1 MTQLKKDFAKPA
13 SQDIPYILVSH
24 HQDGRKD
31 IDIQNLTVRTPGNNT
46 RTLVE
51 NLDMTLTAGS
61 RTVLTGASGSG
72 KTLTAKAI
80 LGQYDYGK
88 GIITMPNGAKVM
100 SMSQHS
106 YFPNTN
112 LRGIM
117 NARPVG
123 KEIYKDEELT
133 KALRE
138 VGLDQLI
145 QQIPGQRI
153 KLIMDELLDHAR
165 HVLETSGTEKAGI
178 AESLKEG
185 LETLA
190 RKKVATQFNTV
201 QFTPDEYRTYF
212 TEQLTEL
219 FKAHDVAD
227 NLGKEY
233 ADAITDT
240 IDLQLV
246 APLTEFLKQAAIRE
260 TLQGWGSTPSRLHNT
275 LKSLTETFRGYA
287 TLKKEEAQSG
297 IKSAFSSVIAAI
309 DDHIARPAETALAKK
324 NSVSD
329 YQGWGHFL
337 PHTPE
342 KIGFLQW
349 NMQRLLAKK
358 LKRYLH
364 NEDTDDVARE
374 IRLNA
379 KQAAFIAGHVPAELA
394 QHLSTKNAQTAT
406 AATLSRVTW
415 PLSAKTLHG
424 KASRM
429 ARNMTQGLAA
439 YMDHLILRGE
449 NITLSGG
456 ERQKLIIA
464 MVLLHKP
471 DVLIL
476 DEITAALDR
485 PTALKLYKDMLDKI
499 PAETTVLSIAHN
511 EHIVPLHT
519 HHAHLDK
526 KTITMRKVE
535 PDSTYADI
543 KPGLTI

>member
-1 MTQLKKDFAKPA
+1 MTQLKKEFPA
-13 SQDIPYILVSH
+13 VAAQDIPYILVSH

-31 IDIQNLTVRTPGNNT
+31 IDIQNLTVRTPGTNT

-80 LGQYDYGK
+80 LGQYDYGR
-88 GIITMPNGAKVM
+88 GIITMPSGAKVM

-123 KEIYKDEELT
+123 KEIYRDEELT
-133 KALRE
+133 AALRE

-153 KLIMDELLDHAR
+153 KLIMDELLEHAS
-165 HVLETSGTEKAGI
+165 HALESSGSEKSGI
-178 AESLKEG
+178 ADSLKEE
-185 LETLA
+185 LVTLA
-190 RKKVATQFNTV
+190 RQKVATQFNTV
-201 QFTPDEYRTYF
+201 QFTPDEYRDGF
-212 TEQLTEL
+212 SEQLTNL
-219 FKAHDVAD
+219 FKAHDVESH
-227 NLGKEY
+227 LGKEY
-233 ADAITDT
+233 ADAVTDA
-240 IDLQLV
+240 IDVQL
-246 APLTEFLKQAAIRE
+246 ATPLADFLKQAAIRE

-275 LKSLTETFRGYA
+275 LKGLSETFRNYA
-287 TLKKEEAQSG
+287 SLKKEDEQG
-297 IKSAFSSVIAAI
+297 LFSRVIATL
-309 DDHIARPAETALAKK
+309 DEHIARPAEAALAKK
-324 NSVSD
+324 NHISD
-329 YQGWGHFL
+329 YEGWGHFL

-342 KIGFLQW
+342 KISFLQW
-349 NMQRLLAKK
+349 NMQRILTKK
-358 LKRYLH
+358 LKRYMS

-379 KQAAFIAGHVPAELA
+379 KQAAFIATHVPAELA
-394 QHLSTKNAQTAT
+394 KHLSEKNAQSITT
-406 AATLSRVTW
+406 ATLSRATW

-424 KASRM
+424 KAGRM
-429 ARNMTQGLAA
+429 ARNLTQGLAA

-449 NITLSGG
+449 NFTLSGG
-456 ERQKLIIA
+456 ERQKLVIA

-511 EHIVPLHT
+511 EHIIPLHT
-519 HHAHLDK
+519 HHAHLAD
-526 KTITMRKVE
+526 KTITMKKVE
-535 PDSTYADI
+535 PDDTHHTL

>member
-1 MTQLKKDFAKPA
+1 MTQLKKEFPA
-13 SQDIPYILVSH
+13 VATQDIPYILVSH

-31 IDIQNLTVRTPGNNT
+31 IEIENLTVRTPGNNT

-88 GIITMPNGAKVM
+88 GIITMPSGAKVM

-106 YFPNTN
+106 YFPSTN

-133 KALRE
+133 TALRE
-138 VGLDQLI
+138 VGLEQLV

-153 KLIMDELLDHAR
+153 KLIMDELLEHAR
-165 HVLETSGTEKAGI
+165 HALENSGTEKMGI
-178 AESLKEG
+178 ADALKDELESL
-185 LETLA
+185 A
-190 RKKVATQFNTV
+190 RQKVSAQFNTV

-212 TEQLTEL
+212 STQLSDL
-219 FKAHDVAD
+219 FKTHDISGD
-227 NLGKEY
+227 LGQQFGQS
-233 ADAITDT
+233 ITDA

-246 APLTEFLKQAAIRE
+246 APLSEFLKQAAIRE
-260 TLQGWGSTPSRLHNT
+260 TMQGWGGTPSRMHQT
-275 LKSLTETFRGYA
+275 LKNLTETFRGYA
-287 TLKKEEAQSG
+287 NLKKEDDQN
-297 IKSAFSSVIAAI
+297 AFSRVIAAM
-309 DDHIARPAETALAKK
+309 DEHIARPAESALAKK
-324 NSVSD
+324 NGISE
-329 YQGWGHFL
+329 YRGWGHFI
-337 PHTPE
+337 PSTPE

-349 NMQRLLAKK
+349 NMQRILTKK
-358 LKRYLH
+358 LKRYMS

-379 KQAAFIAGHVPAELA
+379 KQAAFIARHVPAELA
-394 QHLSTKNAQTAT
+394 QHLAAQNAQSVT
-406 AATLSRVTW
+406 AATLSRTTW
-415 PLSAKTLHG
+415 PLSAKTLHS
-424 KASRM
+424 KAGRM
-429 ARNMTQGLAA
+429 ARNLTQGLAA
-439 YMDHLILRGE
+439 YMDHMILRGD
-449 NITLSGG
+449 NMTLSGG

-511 EHIVPLHT
+511 EHIIPLHT
-519 HHAHLDK
+519 HHAHLAD
-526 KTITMRKVE
+526 KTIKIKKVE
-535 PDSTYADI
+535 PDNARHEL

>member
-1 MTQLKKDFAKPA
+1 MTQLKKDFASPA
-13 SQDIPYILVSH
+13 VQDIPYILVSH

-31 IDIQNLTVRTPGNNT
+31 IVIQNLTVRTPGNNT

-51 NLDMTLTAGS
+51 NLDMTLIAGS

-80 LGQYDYGK
+80 LGQYDCGK
-88 GIITMPNGAKVM
+88 GVITMPNGAKVM

-123 KEIYKDEELT
+123 KEIYKDEELSA
-133 KALRE
+133 ALRE

-153 KLIMDELLDHAR
+153 RLIMDELLDHAR
-165 HVLETSGTEKAGI
+165 HTLEAGGTETAGI
-178 AESLKEG
+178 ADALKEE

-190 RKKVATQFNTV
+190 REKVATQFNTV
-201 QFTPDEYRTYF
+201 QFTPDEYRASF
-212 TEQLTEL
+212 AEQLSAL
-219 FKAHDVAD
+219 FEQHGVDKNRGAEIG
-227 NLGKEY
+227 N
-233 ADAITDT
+233 AITDA
-240 IDLQLV
+240 IDLQL
-246 APLTEFLKQAAIRE
+246 AEPLAEFLKQAAIRE
-260 TLQGWGSTPSRLHNT
+260 TLQGWGSVPSRLHNT
-275 LKSLTETFRGYA
+275 LKSLTETFRGFA
-287 TLKKEEAQSG
+287 ALKREEAPSG
-297 IKSAFSSVIAAI
+297 IKGALSNVIGAI
-309 DDHIARPAETALAKK
+309 DEHIARPAAAALAQK
-324 NSVSD
+324 NGLSD

-337 PHTPE
+337 PHTSE

-349 NMQRLLAKK
+349 NLERILTKK
-358 LKRYLH
+358 LKRYMS
-364 NEDTDDVARE
+364 NQDTDDVARE

-379 KQAAFIAGHVPAELA
+379 RQAAFIAERVPAELA
-394 QHLSTKNAQTAT
+394 RHLAGKNAQSAS
-406 AATLSRVTW
+406 AAAFSRATW

-424 KASRM
+424 KASRI
-429 ARNMTQGLAA
+429 AANMTQGLAA
-439 YMDHLILRGE
+439 YMDHHILRGE

-499 PAETTVLSIAHN
+499 PAGTTVLSIAHN
-511 EHIVPLHT
+511 EHIIPLHT
-519 HHAHLDK
+519 HHAHLDNK
-526 KTITMRKVE
+526 SITMRKIE
-535 PDSTYADI
+535 PQGMPADI

>member
-1 MTQLKKDFAKPA
+1 MTQLKKEFPVLAA
-13 SQDIPYILVSH
+13 HDIPYILVSH
-24 HQDGRKD
+24 HQNGRKD
-31 IDIQNLTVRTPGNNT
+31 IDIQNLTVRTPGNNS

-88 GIITMPNGAKVM
+88 GIITMPNGVKVM

-153 KLIMDELLDHAR
+153 KLIMDELLAHAS
-165 HVLETSGTEKAGI
+165 HALENSGTERMGI
-178 AESLKEG
+178 AESLKDE
-185 LETLA
+185 LESLA
-190 RKKVATQFNTV
+190 RQKVSAHFNTV
-201 QFTPDEYRTYF
+201 QFTPDEYRAQF
-212 TEQLTEL
+212 SAQLADL
-219 FKAHDVAD
+219 FKAHDISGD
-227 NLGKEY
+227 LGQQY
-233 ADAITDT
+233 GQSITDV

-246 APLTEFLKQAAIRE
+246 APLCEFLKQAAIRE
-260 TLQGWGSTPSRLHNT
+260 TMQGWGSTPSRIHNS
-275 LKSLTETFRGYA
+275 LKSLTESFRSYA
-287 TLKKEEAQSG
+287 NLKSEDTQN
-297 IKSAFSSVIAAI
+297 AFSRVIAAI
-309 DDHIARPAETALAKK
+309 DEHIAQPAETALAKK
-324 NSVSD
+324 NSISD

-349 NMQRLLAKK
+349 NMQRILTKK
-358 LKRYLH
+358 LKRYMS

-374 IRLNA
+374 IRLST
-379 KQAAFIAGHVPAELA
+379 KQTAFIARHVPAELA
-394 QHLSTKNAQTAT
+394 KYLAERNAQSVT
-406 AATLSRVTW
+406 AATLSRATW

-424 KASRM
+424 KAGRM
-429 ARNMTQGLAA
+429 ARNLTQGLTA
-439 YMDHLILRGE
+439 YMDHMILRGD
-449 NITLSGG
+449 NMTLSGG
-456 ERQKLIIA
+456 ERQKLVIA

-499 PAETTVLSIAHN
+499 PADTTVLSIAHN
-511 EHIVPLHT
+511 EHIIPLHT
-519 HHAHLDK
+519 HHAHLAD
-526 KTITMRKVE
+526 KTIKIKKVE
-535 PDSTYADI
+535 PDHARHEL